1 MNWHSDGFCLCFW
14 TVNRYLEEKKKRKRL
29 RGITYE
35 PAPEREIIAFGDV
48 VQGPP
53 KLSFPPKAKV
63 SILPTPYLELFQHT
77 HNFHDFCGFWAIY
90 S

>member
-1 MNWHSDGFCLCFW
+1 
-14 TVNRYLEEKKKRKRL
+14 VNRYLEEKKKRKRL

-77 HNFHDFCGFWAIY
+77 HNFHDFC
-90 S
+90 